1 MRGQLLNTVAV
12 LVLVAAAAACTPLP
26 PESQPG
32 MPGSVPAE
40 MLDDALTIPAE
51 WGTLAAVE
59 NHPSAPNH
67 TRLWFEDEEG
77 TIRLVAYNR
86 YGSHLQRTV
95 AVIRRR

>member
-1 MRGQLLNTVAV
+1 MRCQPLNTVMV
-12 LVLVAAAAACTPLP
+12 LGLVACVAACTRLP

-32 MPGSVPAE
+32 MPGSLPVE
-40 MLDDALTIPAE
+40 ILDNVLTIPAE
-51 WGTLAAVE
+51 WGTLAAVD
-59 NHPSAPNH
+59 NDPSAPNH

-86 YGSHLQRTV
+86 YGSHLQTRV